1 MKETAVARRY
11 AKAFTGKYKEPALL
25 EMMSGQLKEFAE
37 VFGRERILRTVM
49 LHPAVDIKEKA
60 NVLKEIARKLDASE
74 QTAEVLNHLLEKGR
88 LPLVK
93 LVAEEF
99 EKISNDILGRIR
111 VEVTTATV
119 ISDSDR
125 KILAEK
131 LTAVSGKQAV
141 IELKVDPSLIGGIV
155 ARIGSVIYD
164 GSIKN
169 QLKALRAGL
178 E

>member
-1 MKETAVARRY
+1 MRETAVARRY
-11 AKAFTGKYKEPALL
+11 AKAFAEMYKEPALL
-25 EMMSGQLKEFAE
+25 ETMSAQLKEFAE
-37 VFGRERILRTVM
+37 VFGREKSLRTVM
-49 LHPAVDIKEKA
+49 LHPAVSIREKA
-60 NVLKEIARKLDASE
+60 NALRKIARKLNTLE
-74 QTAEVLNHLLEKGR
+74 QTAHVLSHLLKKGR

-93 LVAEEF
+93 LVSDEF
-99 EKISNDILGRIR
+99 EKISNDMLGKVR
-111 VEVTTATV
+111 VEVTTATL

-125 KILAEK
+125 TTLGAK
-131 LTAVSGKQAV
+131 LTEVFGKEAV

-169 QLKALRAGL
+169 QLMALRAGL

>member
-1 MKETAVARRY
+1 MKETSVARRY
-11 AKAFTGKYKEPALL
+11 AKAFAEMYKEPATL
-25 EMMSGQLKEFAE
+25 ETMSGQLKEFAQ
-37 VFGRERILRTVM
+37 VFDREKILRTVM
-49 LHPAVDIKEKA
+49 LHPAVDLREKA
-60 NVLKEIARKLDASE
+60 NVLREIARKLDASE
-74 QTAEVLNHLLEKGR
+74 QTAHALNHLLKKGR

-93 LVAEEF
+93 LVSDEF
-99 EKISNDILGRIR
+99 EKISNDILGRVR
-111 VEVTTATV
+111 VEVTTATL

-125 KILAEK
+125 KVLADK
-131 LTAVSGKQAV
+131 LTAVFSKEAV

-164 GSIKN
+164 GSVKN